1 MKKNV
6 LMVGSKDT
14 DTINNSDLYDTYKDL
29 YLSEKERE
37 KKLLQGIQSSFNGLK
52 AFVGVKKAD
61 GTEVAETT
69 QEKTIKRTF
78 DRRFA
83 MPLDFNFF

>member
-1 MKKNV
+1 M
-6 LMVGSKDT
+6 
-14 DTINNSDLYDTYKDL
+14 
-29 YLSEKERE
+29 
-37 KKLLQGIQSSFNGLK
+37 
-52 AFVGVKKAD
+52 GVKKAD
-61 GTEVAETT
+61 DTEVAETT